1 LEKSPGE
8 HFASMKK
15 NETISLIEP
24 SIEEKLNQ
32 LPPLSG
38 KRIRFGTYCVLG
50 GFLIFLLG
58 AKPELF
64 GLDRSPVV
72 GFVQITFMLV
82 GLAIISLAGNFLVHN
97 LWRGTVPSIASDLG
111 SRIVSTGYVVAL
123 FSGFAD
129 IFGIGSQTLPNVPFF
144 GVWQARGM
152 EIGMGVIAIGFV
164 MMFPYQK
171 PHA

>member
-1 LEKSPGE
+1 MKNPESP
-8 HFASMKK
+8 K
-15 NETISLIEP
+15 TIEL
-24 SIEEKLNQ
+24 SIEEKINQ

-38 KRIRFGTYCVLG
+38 KRIRFGIYGVLA

-58 AKPELF
+58 AEPDLF

-72 GFVQITFMLV
+72 GFVQISFMLV
-82 GLAIISLAGNFLVHN
+82 GLGIICLSGYFVVRA
-97 LWRGTVPSIASDLG
+97 LWRHTVPSIAADIG
-111 SRIVSTGYVVAL
+111 TRIVSTGFVIAL
-123 FSGFAD
+123 FSGMAD
-129 IFGIGSQTLPNVPFF
+129 IFGIGSQTLPNIPFF